1 MFKTLIDELN
11 SRLIEDS
18 KNIKSEISK
27 LNTDFNQF
35 MEKIDNQKKEFQ
47 NLPLPEETKNKL
59 IENLNLGLSQKK
71 SELEQKKAD
80 FDKQLNDLDEKLKKA
95 LKSELDNIIL
105 LTGQKLTNL
114 DNKLNDLNK
123 RIYAATEA
131 REIDFNLI
139 TTLSTEIKSVFS
151 EKEQIDKL
159 LSNLNDLKK
168 EFDNSSFEDIA
179 SKMQKIEKVSLIVDI
194 DTDVTETTPDIPEN
208 ETSLVKYETGNED
221 NNYMYDDLLDCLIA
235 LDTKIDKLFD
245 SNVEIM
251 FIPANDLARTFNSLD
266 KSVSRS
272 YSLIS
277 EENYKELRSKME
289 KITPKYNQY
298 KALENLYND
307 IIKRIN
313 EAMKSDSIDE
323 FNQVIKIIKL
333 DIDKIENEKIR
344 QYLDS
349 VLNHFKEDY
358 SFSII
363 SDDEDEEN
371 LDNNDDKVEIESMIS
386 ELKNNMSNFSK
397 QKYVDTARQI
407 LSKIELLED
416 EELKNDLTKQL
427 KLVEFGRTNNESN
440 DNSDLEELKEKFRKI
455 YSSKERAMLT
465 DVVIDFDDIENLA
478 AQFED
483 EFSKNS
489 AYACID
495 NLKDLYE
502 LSGKV
507 SMKIKNDEIT
517 PDNEKEITDLLYEIK
532 KISSVVY
539 GGLNEQFEKIK
550 KESEDLEDSK
560 IVSFFKKPSTAA
572 TGTKENPQGF
582 IPEGTFDDLE
592 DEFTHPENN
601 SEEEE
606 RKIFEELENEINHTS
621 FDKLENLRKE
631 VDSAKISKDK
641 VLKLNMLIGNIKNQL
656 EKIDATS
663 EALKKNI
670 DLISLEKFADK
681 NEIQGM
687 LDNFNKYVDSIKVIY
702 EIVKSNPTD
711 SVIAKEYDKLVDT
724 FVEFNNKVSTKFNI
738 EKFRIKPKS
747 RYCNFKYNDGN
758 VILRLSRERIEEK
771 GYKELFANTEKILNA
786 KNIISELQ
794 VKIRLDGFGSLKS
807 KFKMFDKT
815 KDYNKAVNDICEDLI
830 EMLNNEIKELEKD
843 NFTLIPT
850 KAFDSWILMLS
861 IMPDSIG
868 DYTKSDIIELVAK
881 YARMIKN
888 VIEKSNDES
897 LKKQLGKDN
906 IDLDA
911 WYSTIAAISLY
922 KKEHDYF
929 DFKDESAFEDDVTL
943 YADHSS
949 VLHGIKYMDPE
960 TKVRNLY
967 K

>member
-1 MFKTLIDELN
+1 MFKTIIGEQRKRLEGERKSLENKIDEIDKKISALEEERKTLHKQFDDMAL
-11 SRLIEDS
+11 SKEDKEWYIEA
-18 KNIKSEISK
+18 
-27 LNTDFNQF
+27 LNTRISLD
-35 MEKIDNQKKEFQ
+35 
-47 NLPLPEETKNKL
+47 
-59 IENLNLGLSQKK
+59 K
-71 SELEQKKAD
+71 SELEQQKDAFKTTELEKQFKATLKNELRSSIENIADIIAENKKEESALRENLRKTIVSGD
-80 FDKQLNDLDEKLKKA
+80 LSLISGLNDKMSEILSAKDE
-95 LKSELDNIIL
+95 
-105 LTGQKLTNL
+105 
-114 DNKLNDLNK
+114 
-123 RIYAATEA
+123 
-131 REIDFNLI
+131 
-139 TTLSTEIKSVFS
+139 LS
-151 EKEQIDKL
+151 KL
-159 LSNLNDLKK
+159 LSNLKDIENS
-168 EFDNSSFEDIA
+168 FDDDTYEEVVA
-179 SKMQKIEKVSLIVDI
+179 KMEKVEKLTLIT
-194 DTDVTETTPDIPEN
+194 DTGIIEAPQAAPEN
-208 ETSLVKYETGNED
+208 GT
-221 NNYMYDDLLDCLIA
+221 DDVATPVPIKD
-235 LDTKIDKLFD
+235 
-245 SNVEIM
+245 
-251 FIPANDLARTFNSLD
+251 
-266 KSVSRS
+266 
-272 YSLIS
+272 IS
-277 EENYKELRSKME
+277 EEEYNNTLKLLNEVEEKLDKLLKADVETIISSNNNLGVKGETIEDYYSKVEEFIKDNFNTPNVSKISEKLDTIKEKYDEYIELKDL
-289 KITPKYNQY
+289 IT
-298 KALENLYND
+298 E
-307 IIKRIN
+307 IIKN
-313 EAMKSDSIDE
+313 ID
-323 FNQVIKIIKL
+323 
-333 DIDKIENEKIR
+333 
-344 QYLDS
+344 
-349 VLNHFKEDY
+349 
-358 SFSII
+358 
-363 SDDEDEEN
+363 
-371 LDNNDDKVEIESMIS
+371 
-386 ELKNNMSNFSK
+386 ELKNNMLNFSK

-517 PDNEKEITDLLYEIK
+517 PDNGKEITDLLYEIK

-539 GGLNEQFEKIK
+539 GGLNEQFEKRK
-550 KESEDLEDSK
+550 KEFKVLEDSK

-641 VLKLNMLIGNIKNQL
+641 ALKLNMLIGSIKNQL

-771 GYKELFANTEKILNA
+771 GYKELFVNTEKILNA

-794 VKIRLDGFGSLKS
+794 VKIRLDGFGSLKG
-807 KFKMFDKT
+807 KMFDKT
-815 KDYNKAVNDICEDLI
+815 KKYNKAVNDICEDLI

-861 IMPDSIG
+861 IMPNSIEVKQKEYARG
-868 DYTKSDIIELVAK
+868 YVTELVSK
-881 YARMIKN
+881 YASMIKN